1 MKANRTSNT
10 NWNIARTIGL
20 CGILVSGAALA
31 DDSGFYA
38 GVTAGRSNTS
48 TPPNLVLSKSTD
60 TVYGLLGGYQFNKYW
75 GAEAFYT
82 EGGRFTGQN
91 LAGSVAGSG
100 KADIWGVDAV
110 GTLPLSDG
118 FALYGKLGLANVNT
132 SISTVP
138 VSTLSGATRTA
149 VTYGLGGQYNVTPS
163 FGLRL
168 GWDRYGAE
176 TSGAT
181 GIVGS
186 KDHYNINTYTL
197 AAVFRF

>member
-1 MKANRTSNT
+1 MKTYRTSVFKRR
-10 NWNIARTIGL
+10 IVGMMGMCGL
-20 CGILVSGAALA
+20 FASSVVLA

-38 GVTAGRSNTS
+38 GVMAGHSSMS
-48 TPPNLVLSKSTD
+48 TPPNLVLSKSSD
-60 TVYGLLGGYQFNKYW
+60 TVYGVLGGYQFNKYW

-82 EGGRFTGQN
+82 EGGSFSGTN

-110 GTLPLSDG
+110 GTLPLSDA
-118 FALYGKLGLANVNT
+118 FSLYGKLGLANVNT
-132 SISTVP
+132 NISTVP
-138 VSTLSGATRTA
+138 LSTLAGATRTA

-181 GIVGS
+181 GVAGS
-186 KDHYNINTYTL
+186 KDHYHLNVYSL
-197 AAVFRF
+197 AGVFKF